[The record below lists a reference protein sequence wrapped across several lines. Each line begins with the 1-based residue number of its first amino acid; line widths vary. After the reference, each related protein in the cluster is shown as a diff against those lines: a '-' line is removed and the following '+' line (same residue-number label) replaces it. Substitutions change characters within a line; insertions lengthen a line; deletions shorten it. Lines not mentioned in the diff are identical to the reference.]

1 MIKYILRR
9 FLSIIPMLFAVSA
22 LVFLLMYLSP
32 GDFLSEARNSKD
44 ISPEIVKQEE
54 MRLGLDKPW
63 YTQYAM
69 WLNSISPLKTRYLLA
84 EDEQEKHSAFYLG
97 LPDFGYSWSYKIS
110 VSSLLSQR
118 LFPTL
123 ALAFSSLFLTYLIA
137 IPLGCIAAMRKNSV
151 FDKVS
156 GFFAYIGLSVP
167 YFFLALLAVLFAA
180 VTGLLP
186 TGGQTSIEYDFLSA
200 PEKIWDLAR
209 HLILPTIVL
218 SLGGI
223 AGLMRVMR
231 GNFLDYSK
239 QEYVIT
245 ARAKGLSD
253 TKIAL
258 KHILRNAINPIIT
271 SFGFALSGVL
281 SGALLIENVMNY
293 PGLGQLIYDAILKQ
307 DQFVVMAGVVISS
320 VMLVL
325 GQLIADILL
334 AVCDPRIRLENEK
347 VPYKVVSILLL
358 SVLFIAVSM
367 TYISEHFEGLFNFIT
382 SLLMYLAIAIL
393 AVFVLC
399 IVVALAWAFVFFIK
413 NFLKPIF
420 KSAKGAIAFSILAI
434 MYFLAMFSQFI
445 SPYSPSQ
452 QNLTKAYCP
461 PTKIVLKS
469 DGFYVYQY
477 ERTDPSA
484 ASYMPIADDLAK
496 IEFFKRGVSY
506 DFLGIFETNIHL
518 FGTQDD
524 SKRIFLLGTDSTG
537 RCVFTRLLYGAVISL
552 SIGFI
557 GIAITMVLGFIVGG
571 LSGYFGGSFD
581 FISQRLLEFLM
592 AVPSLYLLLAMR
604 SALAPHFDSGQM
616 YAMIIIILSV
626 LGWAGTARVIR
637 GMSLSLRKRQFV
649 LAAESMGQ
657 SPLVIIIKHFLPNM
671 LSYLIVSAMLSIP
684 AYILGEAALS
694 FLGLGIQE
702 PSASWG
708 LMLAQA
714 QGDIKVLMLGFWW
727 LLSPGVA
734 IFLTVLAFSLLGDTL
749 RDIVDPK
756 N

>member
-1 MIKYILRR
+1 
-9 FLSIIPMLFAVSA
+9 MLIAVSA
-22 LVFLLMYLSP
+22 LVFLLMYLAP
-32 GDFLSEARNSKD
+32 GDFLSEARNSPD
-44 ISPEIVKQEE
+44 VSQEIVKQEE

-63 YTQYAM
+63 YMQYAM
-69 WLNSISPLKTRYLLA
+69 WLNSISPIKTKYLLSD
-84 EDEQEKHSAFYLG
+84 DEKPKHSPIYLG
-97 LPDFGYSWSYKIS
+97 FPDFGYSWSYKIS
-110 VSSLLSQR
+110 VSSLLKQR
-118 LFPTL
+118 LVPTL
-123 ALAFSSLFLTYLIA
+123 ALAFSSLLLTYLIG
-137 IPLGCIAAMRKNSV
+137 IPLGALAAMKKDSI

-156 GFFAYIGLSVP
+156 GFLAYISLSVP

-180 VTGLLP
+180 ISGILP
-186 TGGQTSIEYDFLSA
+186 TGGQTSIEYDFLPA
-200 PEKIWDLAR
+200 PAKAWDFLK

-218 SLGGI
+218 ALGGI
-223 AGLMRVMR
+223 ASLMRVMR

-245 ARAKGLSD
+245 ARAKGLSE

-293 PGLGQLIYDAILKQ
+293 PGLGQLLYSAILKQ
-307 DQFVVMAGVVISS
+307 DQFVVMAGVVIACI
-320 VMLVL
+320 MLVL

-334 AVCDPRIRLENEK
+334 AVADPRIRLENEK
-347 VPYKVVSILLL
+347 VPVKVVSIILALVFSL
-358 SVLFIAVSM
+358 GISL
-367 TYISEHFEGLFNFIT
+367 TLISEYFQGLWAVTLIIAKWVAIVAL
-382 SLLMYLAIAIL
+382 SL
-393 AVFVLC
+393 FVLC
-399 IVVALAWAFVFFIK
+399 IILGLVWAVIFFAK
-413 NFLKPIF
+413 NFLRQIF
-420 KSAKGAIAFSILAI
+420 NSKKGAIAFSVLAI
-434 MYFLAMFSQFI
+434 MYLLALLSQFV
-445 SPYSPSQ
+445 SPYSPSE
-452 QNLTKAYCP
+452 QNLTKAFCP
-461 PTKIVLKS
+461 PTKVILKW

-477 ERTDPSA
+477 ERTDPSGA
-484 ASYMPIADDLAK
+484 NYEIIADDLAK
-496 IEFFKRGVSY
+496 IEFFKRASSY
-506 DFLGIFETNIHL
+506 KFLGLINTNIHL
-518 FGTQDD
+518 FGTADD

-537 RCVFTRLLYGAVISL
+537 RCVFSRLLYGSVISL

-557 GIAITMVLGFIVGG
+557 GIAITMVLGFLVGG

-581 FISQRLLEFLM
+581 FVSQRILEFLM

-616 YAMIIIILSV
+616 YAMIVIILSV
-626 LGWAGTARVIR
+626 LGWAGAARVIR

-657 SPLVIIIKHFLPNM
+657 KPVTIIIKHFLPNM

-714 QGDIKVLMLGFWW
+714 QGDTKVLMMGFWW
-727 LLSPGVA
+727 LLIPGAA
-734 IFLTVLAFSLLGDTL
+734 IFLTVLAFSVLGDTL
-749 RDIVDPK
+749 RDIADPK
-756 N
+756 SSNR